1 MHITEGLGLT
11 TGRPVTSDAATLLS
25 VFEQFFIE
33 EDFLFLRWGTTITL
47 TSDYGTTI
55 VSVGDA
61 DRMGATATLVM
72 VPASALSATQVKNIV
87 AQASSAQEFEQK
99 FVIVE
104 KPGQP
109 LMIVSQV
116 NFLRPFKRDDL
127 SRAFSDFAF
136 CTDVAIGEAIRR
148 TADEDEVPEVG
159 GFEERICRL
168 RF

>member
-1 MHITEGLGLT
+1 MHITERLGLT
-11 TGRPVTSDAATLLS
+11 SGRPVTTDAATLLS
-25 VFEQFFIE
+25 TFEQFFIE

-47 TSDYGTTI
+47 TSDYGTT
-55 VSVGDA
+55 VVAVGDA
-61 DRMGATATLVM
+61 DRIGAKATLVM
-72 VPASALSATQVKNIV
+72 VPASGLSSTQVKNIV
-87 AQASSAQEFEQK
+87 AQASAAQEFEQK

-109 LMIVSQV
+109 LMILSQV

-148 TADEDEVPEVG
+148 SSNAEEVPEVG